1 MTNSQHLAAF
11 RQELERKGVSVA
23 WLARQHNCKSSDIYP
38 LLYGRN
44 KGKRGRSHRIAVL
57 IGLKDGVV

>member
-1 MTNSQHLAAF
+1 MNTSKDLKAF
-11 RQELERKGVSVA
+11 RLELDRKGISVA
-23 WLARQHNCKSSDIYP
+23 FLARKHGCKASDIYP